1 MCFQKKMPTV
11 TELALPGLKL
21 VRVPCMVDERGWF
34 SESWQ
39 REDWLKI
46 GITADFMQDNLV
58 MNDAAGILRGLH
70 WQNAPHAQT
79 KLVRCLSGAV
89 RDVVLDLRRESP
101 TYRRWAALTLTADA
115 GDALLVP
122 QGFAHGYVTLMPK
135 TLVLYKVDH
144 PWMPGS
150 EAACRW
156 NDPNLGIDWGVTDP
170 ILSEKDAAAPL
181 LNEVLGSA
189 ESA

>member
-1 MCFQKKMPTV
+1 MCFQKKLPIV
-11 TELALPGLKL
+11 TELALPGLKF
-21 VRVPCMVDERGWF
+21 VRVPRMVDERGWF

-39 REDWLKI
+39 RDDWLKI

-70 WQNAPHAQT
+70 WQNAPHSQT

-144 PWMPGS
+144 PWVPGS

-156 NDPNLGIDWGVTDP
+156 NDPYLGIDWGVTDP

>member
-1 MCFQKKMPTV
+1 MCFQKKLPTV
-11 TELALPGLKL
+11 TELALPGLKF
-21 VRVPCMVDERGWF
+21 VRVPRMVDERGWF

-39 REDWLKI
+39 RDDWLKI

-122 QGFAHGYVTLMPK
+122 QGFAHGYVTLIPK

-144 PWMPGS
+144 PWVPGS

-156 NDPNLGIDWGVTDP
+156 NDPYLGIDWGVTDP

>member
-21 VRVPCMVDERGWF
+21 VRVPRMVDERGWF

-39 REDWLKI
+39 RDDWLKI

-144 PWMPGS
+144 PWVPGS

-156 NDPNLGIDWGVTDP
+156 NDPYLGIDWGVTDP

>member
-1 MCFQKKMPTV
+1 MCFQKKLPIV

-21 VRVPCMVDERGWF
+21 VRAPRMIDGRGWF
-34 SESWQ
+34 SECWQ
-39 REDWLKI
+39 RDDWLKI

-70 WQNAPHAQT
+70 WQNAPHSQT

-144 PWMPGS
+144 PWVPGS

-156 NDPNLGIDWGVTDP
+156 NDPYLGIDWGVTDP

>member
-1 MCFQKKMPTV
+1 MPTV

-21 VRVPCMVDERGWF
+21 VRVPRMVDERGWF

-39 REDWLKI
+39 RDDWLKI

-144 PWMPGS
+144 PWVPGS

-156 NDPNLGIDWGVTDP
+156 NDPYLDIDWGATDP